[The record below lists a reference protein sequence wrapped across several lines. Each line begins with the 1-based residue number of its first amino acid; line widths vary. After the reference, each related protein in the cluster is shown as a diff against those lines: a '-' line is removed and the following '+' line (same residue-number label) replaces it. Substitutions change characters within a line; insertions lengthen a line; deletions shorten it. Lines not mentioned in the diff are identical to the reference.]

1 MLTNIS
7 LIYLIG
13 ILLYQSSILQVKY
26 IIYFASFLILKNS
39 FFLKYSLNQIFLLM
53 FFLMISLI
61 NKNLKLFFLI
71 LFVFEMKKIEISS
84 VIKMIKQYFTYGI
97 LLFIFII
104 LMAKFEIIDP
114 KYYIASSIKIRNG
127 LGFKNPNTA
136 GVYYFILISHYYF
149 FKWNY
154 LKYYDYILILIGEFF
169 LYNYTFSRTGLI
181 VCVFQLMTIITL
193 KNNIKIKNIKKY
205 YFITPF
211 LFYILNIFITFF
223 YTETLNKFMTGRPF
237 TWKMNL
243 LNQKNLLNVFFG
255 SFGEKIIFPLDNS
268 LLNIQFYFGMFS
280 VFIFLYLFCIGLKKM
295 ENEYSERSFII
306 FLSYLVYSLSE
317 SMLISP
323 NFGIIQ
329 ILIMSRALKKV
340 GVKK

>member
-39 FFLKYSLNQIFLLM
+39 AFFKYSLGKIFLLI

-61 NKNLKLFFLI
+61 NKNIKLFFLI
-71 LFVFEMKKIEISS
+71 LFVFQMEKIEISTI
-84 VIKMIKQYFTYGI
+84 IKFIKQYFIYGM
-97 LLFIFII
+97 LLFIFIV
-104 LMAKFEIIDP
+104 LMAKFKIIDP
-114 KYYIASSIKIRNG
+114 KYYIASSTKIRNG

-136 GVYYFILISHYYF
+136 GVYYFILVSHYYF

-154 LKYYDYILILIGEFF
+154 LKYYDYILVLIGELF
-169 LYNYTFSRTGLI
+169 LYNYTSSRTGLI
-181 VCVFQLMTIITL
+181 VCVFQLMTIIIL
-193 KNNIKIKNIKKY
+193 KNNIKVKNIKKY

-223 YTETLNKFMTGRPF
+223 YTEDLNKIMTNRPF

-243 LNQKNLLNVFFG
+243 LSQTNLLNIFFG
-255 SFGEKIIFPLDNS
+255 SFGKKIIFPLDNS
-268 LLNIQFYFGMFS
+268 LLNIQFYFGIFS
-280 VFIFLYLFCIGLKKM
+280 VFIFLYLFCKGLKSM
-295 ENEYSERSFII
+295 ENKYIERVFII